1 MGILEKREMIS
12 PEHKKLSVNKQCSL
26 LDISRSGYYYTPV
39 PMSSDNLKLMRRID
53 EIYTESPD
61 YGSRQIRD
69 TLNKE
74 GYKVNRK
81 RIQRLM
87 KLMGIEAIYP
97 KRNLSKPGKGS
108 EHKIYPYLLRNKAI
122 TRPNQVWCT
131 DITYIRLEH
140 GFVYLV
146 AVMDWYSRKIL
157 SWELS
162 VTMDRHFCISAL
174 ERAIRLYGV
183 PEIFNT
189 DQGSQFTCRDYR
201 EVIEQNGIQ
210 MSMNGKGRSIDN
222 IAIERFWRTIK
233 YGEVYLKDYKNPIEA
248 AEGISRYID
257 KYNARRPHSSLKKCT
272 PDEVYW
278 DNELGRTNTDRGIEK
293 QIKTS

>member
-1 MGILEKREMIS
+1 MIT
-12 PEHKKLSVNKQCSL
+12 PEYKKLSVKKQCSL

-39 PMSSDNLKLMRRID
+39 PMSIQNLKLMRRID

-69 TLNKE
+69 TLNRE
-74 GYKVNRK
+74 GYKLNRK

-87 KLMGIEAIYP
+87 RIMGIEAIYP

-108 EHKIYPYLLRNKAI
+108 EHKIYPYLLRNQAI
-122 TRPNQVWCT
+122 TKPNQVWCT

-146 AVMDWYSRKIL
+146 AIMDWYSKKIL

-174 ERAIRLYGV
+174 ERAIRLYGT

-189 DQGSQFTCRDYR
+189 DQGSQFTCREYR
-201 EVIEQNGIQ
+201 EVIENNKIQ

-248 AEGISRYID
+248 AEGISQYIE
-257 KYNARRPHSSLKKCT
+257 KYNTRRPHSALGAAT
-272 PDEVYW
+272 PDEVYFAS
-278 DNELGRTNTDRGIEK
+278 ELGNAKNNSITENQTKI
-293 QIKTS
+293 S